1 LETAIKS
8 KFSMVVFIY
17 KQNKFNEFYP
27 DGSAV
32 KGIPQEGSPSHA
44 VPPGKLFKNRED
56 LRENDDLFF

>member
-1 LETAIKS
+1 
-8 KFSMVVFIY
+8 MVVFIY

-32 KGIPQEGSPSHA
+32 KGIPQEGSSFHA